1 MTLTDD
7 LRRSTI
13 EAAANAQW
21 AAFPDF
27 LKLNGDLKDCN
38 RPPTER
44 DFLVLAELHHLHIL
58 FLLHRIRSRQSHARS
73 EEYLQVASRMLS
85 LVVQAIINREGL
97 ISSEN
102 VLAWKVCRRVKA
114 EHCLKSAYLNAGRM
128 LWSSSR
134 WYRCTRAAEPGHSST
149 ISDTCSCTDHSKS
162 MCSRRRN
169 TARKHNPRR
178 RCKLR
183 VAIQCSQGD

>member
-1 MTLTDD
+1 VTDD
-7 LRRSTI
+7 TRCSTI

-21 AAFPDF
+21 AALPNFM
-27 LKLNGDLKDCN
+27 KLNGDLKDCN

-44 DFLVLAELHHLHIL
+44 DFLVLAELHHLHLL

-102 VLAWKVCRRVKA
+102 VLAWKVCGRVMA
-114 EHCLKSAYLNAGRM
+114 GYCLQSAYLIAGRM

-134 WYRCTRAAEPGHSST
+134 WNHRPRAVEPGHSRT
-149 ISDTCSCTDHSKS
+149 ICDTSSCTNHSNPL
-162 MCSRRRN
+162 CSRRRN
-169 TARKHNPRR
+169 TAREHNPRR
-178 RCKLR
+178 
-183 VAIQCSQGD
+183 